1 MTKFIS
7 WNVNGLRACNG
18 KGFSEAFK
26 ALDADFFCLQE
37 TKMQAGQLDL
47 QFEGYKSYWS
57 YADKKGYSGTAIY
70 TRHDPLAVSYGL
82 GIDEHDHEGRVI
94 TLEMPEYFV
103 VTAYV
108 PNSQD
113 GLRRLDYRMKWDE
126 DFRNYLMEL
135 RKKKPVIACG
145 DFNVAHQEIDLKNPK
160 SNRRNAGFTDE
171 EREQFS
177 NLLNAG
183 FTDTFRF
190 FHPDETGIYSWWS
203 YRFKAREK
211 NAGWRIDYFI
221 VSDNL
226 NDQLADAKIHTE
238 IFGSDH
244 CPVEV
249 VLKYQREETAR
260 TLETSAGNG
269 LTPASPHLFLQASPP
284 HSDRHQPD
292 RHQLNPIEYN
302 ENVFQASAGRC
313 GRHADCFCLH
323 LPDGIYHA
331 GRHAECGRQQTGHQ
345 RWKCFT
351 H

>member
-70 TRHDPLAVSYGL
+70 TRHEPLAVSYGL

-190 FHPDETGIYSWWS
+190 FHPDETDIYSWWS

-221 VSDNL
+221 VSDDL

-249 VLKYQREETAR
+249 VLK
-260 TLETSAGNG
+260 
-269 LTPASPHLFLQASPP
+269 
-284 HSDRHQPD
+284 
-292 RHQLNPIEYN
+292 
-302 ENVFQASAGRC
+302 
-313 GRHADCFCLH
+313 
-323 LPDGIYHA
+323 
-331 GRHAECGRQQTGHQ
+331 
-345 RWKCFT
+345 
-351 H
+351 